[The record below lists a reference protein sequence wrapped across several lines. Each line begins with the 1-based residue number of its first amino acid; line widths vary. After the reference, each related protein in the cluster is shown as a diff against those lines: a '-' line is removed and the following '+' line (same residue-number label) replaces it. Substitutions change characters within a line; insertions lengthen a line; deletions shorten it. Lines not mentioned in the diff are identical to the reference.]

1 MRNKNIIKATISC
14 LSFVLITSLAFLT
27 APLSAQSTIDK
38 LIGPSSLQKKGDA
51 QWILTNT
58 QKAYASKGT
67 PISKTSFETKK
78 QYNLF
83 NGYYKSAIYFYEM
96 GHRVQSIPYLMQAH
110 QMLPN
115 NLQLNVLLGKVL
127 CISTPTRAQS
137 EAYLIKALQ
146 IEPSNKD
153 ALIYLGRVVLSKYLI
168 DSAINIFTQVLT
180 LPTIDTNDRKY
191 AEKWLKNA
199 QYAKARI
206 KKPER
211 VWVDNIG
218 FGINSTA
225 ADHTA
230 VLSSDELTMYFT
242 SVRPGSK
249 GGKVDPMTGYFFED
263 VYRATRVTNEDTVWT
278 IENLDIVNTDGHD
291 GASGLSMDG
300 QRLFIHRG
308 AKKEGLVYT
317 SKADGNAWT
326 KPILG
331 AEGKEI
337 RTKRDHD
344 KTVSYTFDERIMYF
358 VSDRPEG
365 YGGYDIWYCKKD
377 NSGNWEE
384 PKNAGPIINTA
395 GNDMYASIA
404 PDGKSMYF
412 ASDGHPTMGGLDIFF
427 SIQDSAGNWS
437 KPTNLGWP
445 INTVENEISF
455 LRTLSGKNAYFSS
468 ERMPVDGE
476 TVNKTIYNAPN
487 YGSYDIYKLTYLGE
501 EKGVVTGSED
511 QLLAY
516 ITAPVGET
524 VVEAA
529 ATIQVTPITLL
540 KGFVF
545 DDQTKAPLGAP
556 ISMVD
561 NDLGEEIAV
570 FESNPKT
577 GRFTIALPAG
587 HNYGITVRKEGY
599 LFHSENFDIPLA
611 DAEYNEVYKEFPLK
625 NISVGSKVVL
635 RNVFFEVDKY
645 VLLPASHI
653 ELERLVKLMT
663 DAPTLQ
669 IEVSG
674 HTDVTGSLA
683 HNKTLSLNRA
693 KAVVD
698 YLVERGISLD
708 RITSAG
714 YGPEQPVCPEEEP
727 DCLKSMTQ
735 DKIKEL
741 NKTAEQRALNRRTE
755 FKITGNSANLQI
767 EVAKPGN

>member
-1 MRNKNIIKATISC
+1 M
-14 LSFVLITSLAFLT
+14 TSL
-27 APLSAQSTIDK
+27 PAQSAFEK
-38 LIGPSSLQKKGDA
+38 LNMKIGPGSLKESNPA
-51 QWILTNT
+51 WILTNT
-58 QKAYASKGT
+58 QKGYASKGT

-83 NGYYKSAIYFYEM
+83 NGYYKSAIYFYEL
-96 GHRVQSIPYLMQAH
+96 GYRVQSIPYFMQAH
-110 QMLPN
+110 ELLPN
-115 NLQLNVLLGKVL
+115 NLQLNVLLGKTL
-127 CISTPTRAQS
+127 CISTSTRAKS
-137 EAYLIKALQ
+137 EAYLVKALQ
-146 IEPSNKD
+146 IEPDNKD
-153 ALIYLGRVVLSKYLI
+153 ALLYLGRVVLSKYLV
-168 DSAINIFTQVLT
+168 DSAINIYTRVLT
-180 LPTIDTNDRKY
+180 LPTIDTTDRKY

-199 QYAKARI
+199 QYTKARL

-211 VWVDNIG
+211 VWIDNVG
-218 FGINSTA
+218 SGVNSTA
-225 ADHTA
+225 GDYAP
-230 VLSSDELTMYFT
+230 VLSSDELIMYFT

-249 GGKVDPMTGYFFED
+249 GGKIDPMSGFFYED
-263 VYRATRVTNEDTVWT
+263 VYKATRKTNEDTVWV
-278 IENLDIVNTDGHD
+278 IENAADVNTEGHD
-291 GASGLSMDG
+291 GTSGLSMDG
-300 QRLFIHRG
+300 QRLFVHRG
-308 AKKEGLVYT
+308 VKKGGLVYT
-317 SKADGNAWT
+317 SKSDGVEWT
-326 KPILG
+326 KPKIES
-331 AEGKEI
+331 EGKAMM
-337 RTKRDHD
+337 TKEDD
-344 KTVSYTFDERIMYF
+344 EKTVSYTFDERIMYF
-358 VSDRPEG
+358 VSDRKGG
-365 YGGYDIWYCKKD
+365 YGGYDIWYCQKD
-377 NSGNWEE
+377 NSGKWEE

-395 GNDMYASIA
+395 GNDMCASIS

-427 SIQDSAGNWS
+427 TVKDSAGNWG

-445 INTVENEISF
+445 INTVENESF
-455 LRTLSGKNAYFSS
+455 FSRTLSGKNSYFSS
-468 ERMPVDGE
+468 ERMPVEGT
-476 TVNKTIYNAPN
+476 TVNKTIYNAAN
-487 YGSYDIYKLTYLGE
+487 FGSYDIYKITYLGE

-511 QLLAY
+511 QLIAY

-529 ATIQVTPITLL
+529 ATIEVTPITLL

-545 DDQTKAPLGAP
+545 DDHTKAPLGAP

-635 RNVFFEVDKY
+635 RNVFFEVDKF

-653 ELERLVKLMT
+653 ELDRLVKLMT

-698 YLVERGISLD
+698 YLVEHGISID
-708 RITSAG
+708 RIASAG
-714 YGPEQPVCPEEEP
+714 YGPEQPVCPDNEP
-727 DCLKSMTQ
+727 DCLNNMTQ

-741 NKTAEQRALNRRTE
+741 NKTLEQRALNRRTE
-755 FKITGNSANLQI
+755 FKITGNNATNLQI